1 MVLKDSVRAGVTRLA
16 VLKTFREAH
25 KENMAKVHTSGRLP
39 MTPGYL
45 SSVLTSRY
53 DLELFIVSNVTR
65 RQQPQEIFLAE
76 STGLE
81 NPYVV

>member
-1 MVLKDSVRAGVTRLA
+1 
-16 VLKTFREAH
+16 
-25 KENMAKVHTSGRLP
+25 

-45 SSVLTSRY
+45 SSELTSRY